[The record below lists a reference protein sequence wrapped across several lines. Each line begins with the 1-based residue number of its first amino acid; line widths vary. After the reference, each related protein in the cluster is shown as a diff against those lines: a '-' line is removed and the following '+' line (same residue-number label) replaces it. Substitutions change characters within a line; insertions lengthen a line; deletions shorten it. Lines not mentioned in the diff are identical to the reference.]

1 MSDTGSRI
9 LPGATIGIF
18 GGGQLGRL
26 TAMAAR
32 GMGYRVR
39 VLDPDPA
46 CPARFVVDECIEAGW
61 DDTHEAANLARGCDV
76 VTLEIE
82 QVALASLDAAARYA
96 PVRPGSKVL
105 GVIQDRIVQKNW
117 LRDHGF
123 PLGEFRA
130 VASLAE
136 LRAAIAEIGPRCFCK
151 SATGGYDGRGQGK
164 VGFAQNVPVDDTDSE
179 GSSQFVT
186 RSVSSSGKSDG
197 VAPQS
202 SEIETSDVTTDM
214 PSEREILGAWEA
226 LGKGPGVVER
236 AVDLDRE
243 ISILVARSP
252 AGETRVYAAAL
263 NHHENQI
270 LEWSVLPAPLSDAMA
285 REGADLAVA
294 IADAIGLEGI
304 LAVEMF
310 VTKGGKL
317 LVNELA
323 PRPHNSYHASER
335 ACVTSQFEQLVRAAC
350 NLPLG
355 DPVVVQPAAI
365 ANLLGDLWLT
375 QAQSEPSG
383 TSAAQPAGMPRVP
396 HFDAALAVPGVRL
409 HLYEKLRPRP
419 GRKMGH
425 LSAVGRTADEA
436 VEMVLKA
443 KALL

>member
-1 MSDTGSRI
+1 MSDARTGRI

-46 CPARFVVDECIEAGW
+46 CPARFVVDECIESGW
-61 DDTHEAANLARGCDV
+61 DDAQEAANLARGSDV

-82 QVALASLDAAARYA
+82 QVALSSLDTAARFA
-96 PVRPGSKVL
+96 PVRPGSAVL

-117 LRDHGF
+117 LRDRGF
-123 PLGEFRA
+123 PVGEFRS
-130 VASLAE
+130 VHTLEE
-136 LRAAIAEIGPRCFCK
+136 LRAAIAAIGPRCFCK

-164 VGFAQNVPVDDTDSE
+164 VGFAGEVLESE
-179 GSSQFVT
+179 
-186 RSVSSSGKSDG
+186 
-197 VAPQS
+197 
-202 SEIETSDVTTDM
+202 M
-214 PSEREILGAWEA
+214 LGAWEA

-243 ISILVARSP
+243 ISVLVARSP
-252 AGETRVYAAAL
+252 SGETRVYPAAL

-270 LEWSVLPAPLSDAMA
+270 LEWSVIPAPLHEGMA
-285 REGADLAVA
+285 SQAAALATGL
-294 IADAIGLEGI
+294 ADAIRLEGI

-310 VTKGGKL
+310 VTLAGEL

-335 ACVTSQFEQLVRAAC
+335 ACITSQFEQLVRAVC

-355 DPVVVQPAAI
+355 DPAAVQPAAI
-365 ANLLGDLWLT
+365 ANLLGDLWLAPGG
-375 QAQSEPSG
+375 Q
-383 TSAAQPAGMPRVP
+383 PRVP

-425 LSAVGRTADEA
+425 LSAVGATAEEA
-436 VEMVLKA
+436 VELVLRA
-443 KALL
+443 RALL